1 VVLEK
6 GSQFPLSITTV
17 RLMSTG
23 LLNGIRYVVNVC
35 MEDGSTEVRQYVMG
49 PPPKIYIF
57 QKKKRGQ
64 LNPRS

>member
-35 MEDGSTEVRQYVMG
+35 MEDGSTEV
-49 PPPKIYIF
+49 
-57 QKKKRGQ
+57 
-64 LNPRS
+64 S